1 LQDPKDWV
9 SIEEVSG
16 LLTISKT
23 LDREIMAPR
32 NDMYNITVMAIDQG
46 NKSINLVFYKIIEE
60 YIVIILMVNKYY
72 GKYTDFLNITSRL
85 VFLLS

>member
-1 LQDPKDWV
+1 MQDPKDWV

>member
-1 LQDPKDWV
+1 MQDPKDWV

-60 YIVIILMVNKYY
+60 YNLIIIMLNKYY
-72 GKYTDFLNITSRL
+72 GKYTD
-85 VFLLS
+85 LLKNT

>member
-1 LQDPKDWV
+1 MQDPKDWV

-46 NKSINLVFYKIIEE
+46 NNSINLVFYKIIEE